1 MKALKRI
8 VILLQDREIELEYE
22 WITPELADA
31 PLIVFL
37 HEGLGAAAMWGDWP
51 TALCRATGCRGLV
64 YSRYGYGGSTPR
76 PGGEPWPVDYLGY
89 EAREALPALLRALG
103 VDALR
108 DQPILFGHSDG
119 GSIALQY
126 AAAFPQ
132 AVRAIVVV
140 AAHLF
145 TEEVGSQR
153 ISWMQDNYAD
163 SPLRRKLASVHD
175 FPDDVFR
182 GWSELWLSDRFRYWN
197 IERCVPLVQCPV
209 LAVQGEQDQYGSLDQ
224 LNQIARLAR
233 NATRVVLERCGH
245 FPHSEQPAM
254 LAEVVRDFLAVC
266 SSRALSAAPH

>member
-1 MKALKRI
+1 MTGRERTA
-8 VILLQDREIELEYE
+8 ILLQGREIELEYE
-22 WITPELADA
+22 WITSDLADA

-37 HEGLGAAAMWGDWP
+37 HEGLGSAAVWGDWP
-51 TALCRATGCRGLV
+51 AVLCRATGCRGLI
-64 YSRYGYGGSTPR
+64 YSRYGYGSSTPR
-76 PGGEPWPVDYLGY
+76 PEGEPWPADYLGA
-89 EAREALPALLRALG
+89 EAREALPALLGALG

-108 DQPILFGHSDG
+108 DKPILFGHSDG

-153 ISWMQDNYAD
+153 ISWMQHRYAD
-163 SPLRRKLASVHD
+163 SPLRRNLASVHD
-175 FPDDVFR
+175 YPDDVFR
-182 GWSELWLSDRFRYWN
+182 GWSELWLSDRFRDWN
-197 IERCVPLVQCPV
+197 IERCVPLIQCPV
-209 LAVQGEQDQYGSLDQ
+209 LAVQGAEDQYGTLDQ
-224 LNQIARLAR
+224 LDRIARLAR

-254 LAEVVRDFLAVC
+254 LAEAVKNFLKKE
-266 SSRALSAAPH
+266 LS